1 MPLEQS
7 PRQKKDGAAEVAPT
21 TQKIAIRTMRTD
33 AEELIK
39 TTKPSLIQTLG
50 REKQPLNPNARP
62 VKKSPI
68 RLIAIVAVIL
78 LVLGAGAFF
87 LFRSLSSPVT
97 STVSQTGTTLA
108 RTPVP
113 PAYFATETSRTITVK
128 KTDRPEFLRL
138 MNDAWHE
145 QERTGTVKRIVL
157 KVQDGPNERFATLTD
172 FFDLWRV
179 APPQELL
186 DLADQNL
193 MVFMYSGAT
202 GNRLGFAV
210 RARDNDRAIA
220 SMLRWEPSILAQIT
234 PLFFDERTAT
244 VVAPF
249 EDRTYRNID
258 WRYLKLSQDKDLGIG
273 YGVFAASNVFLFT
286 TSKESIETSINRLF
300 DAR

>member
-1 MPLEQS
+1 MPPEKPLQEKQNNGS
-7 PRQKKDGAAEVAPT
+7 PAGPKF
-21 TQKIAIRTMRTD
+21 AIRTMKTD

-50 REKQPLNPNARP
+50 RETRPLNPNTRP
-62 VKKSPI
+62 AKKLPI
-68 RLIAIVAVIL
+68 RLIALIIVIL
-78 LVLGAGAFF
+78 LALGTGGFLLWRSVSITATPTTNKIGA
-87 LFRSLSSPVT
+87 
-97 STVSQTGTTLA
+97 TLA
-108 RTPVP
+108 RTTP
-113 PAYFATETSRTITVK
+113 PSAYFATETSRTISVK
-128 KTDRPEFLRL
+128 KTDRAEFLRL

-145 QERTGTVKRIVL
+145 KEREGTVKRIVL

-193 MVFMYSGAT
+193 MLFMYAGAT
-202 GNRLGFAV
+202 GNRLGLAVKTRDQERTFA
-210 RARDNDRAIA
+210 A
-220 SMLRWEPSILAQIT
+220 MLRWESSLLAQIT
-234 PLFFDERTAT
+234 PLFFDERTDT
-244 VVAPF
+244 IVAPF

-273 YGVFAASNVFLFT
+273 YGVFSASNIFLFT
-286 TSKESIETSINRLF
+286 TSKETTETVINRLF

>member
-1 MPLEQS
+1 M
-7 PRQKKDGAAEVAPT
+7 K
-21 TQKIAIRTMRTD
+21 TD

-50 REKQPLNPNARP
+50 RETRPLNPNARP
-62 VKKSPI
+62 AKKLPV
-68 RLIAIVAVIL
+68 RAVAILAIVIL
-78 LVLGAGAFF
+78 LLGGGGF
-87 LFRSLSSPVT
+87 LFFRAVSSTQAPVKNK
-97 STVSQTGTTLA
+97 TGTTLA
-108 RTPVP
+108 RVTPP
-113 PAYFATETSRTITVK
+113 PAYFATETSRTISVK
-128 KTDRPEFLRL
+128 KQDRQEFARL

-145 QERTGTVKRIVL
+145 KEREGTVKRIII

-193 MVFMYSGAT
+193 MTFIYTGAS
-202 GNRLGFAV
+202 GNRVGFAI
-210 RARDNDRAIA
+210 RARDTERMFAA
-220 SMLRWEPSILAQIT
+220 MLRWEPSLLAQIT
-234 PLFFDERTAT
+234 SLFFDERTDT
-244 VVAPF
+244 IVAPF

-273 YGVFAASNVFLFT
+273 YGVFPVGNVFLFT
-286 TSKESIETSINRLF
+286 TSKESAETAINRLF